1 MTDIENYKEKIFDE
15 IKHVDGEG
23 NEYWL
28 ARELQYVWGYRQWR
42 NINVKNNCKERRNV
56 L

>member
-1 MTDIENYKEKIFDE
+1 MTNLENYKEKIFDD
-15 IKHVDGEG
+15 IKHVD
-23 NEYWL
+23 EYWL
-28 ARELQYVWGYRQWR
+28 ARELQYVLGYRQWR